1 MNIGIPREIKPSE
14 GRVALTPAGVWRLID
29 HGHRVFI
36 EKGAGKGSGIPD
48 ENYELAGALVADSPE
63 TVWDSSDLIIK
74 VKEPIDP
81 EFDYMHEGQIL
92 FTYLHL
98 AANETLTRKLMD
110 KKIIGI
116 AYETVQLE
124 DGSLPLLAPMSAV
137 AGRLSIQ
144 VGCACLEVKNGGKGI
159 LVSGVPGVHAA
170 KVTILGAGISGI
182 NAAHLAIGMGARVTI
197 LDIDQKRLNYLAD
210 IFHSR
215 AVILMSHPAQ
225 VEDSVAEAD
234 LVIGSVLIPGARTP
248 RLIDRNLLKEMEPG
262 SAIVDI
268 AIDQGGCAETSR
280 PTTHDAPI
288 FEEEGIV
295 HYCVANM
302 PGLVPRTSTHAL
314 NNLTLPYVLNLAD
327 LGLERALEENRSLRR
342 GLNVNKG
349 KLANVEV
356 ARAFD
361 FAYEEYVAV

>member
-1 MNIGIPREIKPSE
+1 MNIGIPKEIKPRE
-14 GRVALTPAGVWRLID
+14 ERVAITPAGVQALVD

-36 EKGAGKGSGIPD
+36 EKGAGIGSGIPD
-48 ENYELAGALVADSPE
+48 EKFEIAGALMAGSAE
-63 TVWDSSDLIIK
+63 KVWDSADLIIK
-74 VKEPIDP
+74 VKEPIDQ
-81 EFDYMHEGQIL
+81 EFDSMHEGQIM

-98 AANETLTRKLMD
+98 AASESLTRKLLD
-110 KKIIGI
+110 KKIVGI

-144 VGCACLEVKNGGKGI
+144 MGCACLEVKSGGKGI
-159 LVSGVPGVHAA
+159 LISGVPGVHAA

-197 LDIDQKRLNYLAD
+197 LDINPVRLNYLAD

-215 AVILMSHPAQ
+215 AVILMSNPAQ
-225 VEDSVAEAD
+225 VEESVAEAD

-248 RLIDRNLLKEMEPG
+248 RLIDRSLLKKMEPG

-268 AIDQGGCAETSR
+268 AIDQGGCMETSR

-288 FEEEGIV
+288 FIEEGIV

-302 PGLVPRTSTHAL
+302 PGLVPRTSTYAL
-314 NNLTLPYVLNLAD
+314 TNLTLPYVINLAD
-327 LGLERALEENRSLRR
+327 FGLERSLRENRPLKR
-342 GLNVNKG
+342 GLNVYRGALTNR
-349 KLANVEV
+349 EV

-361 FAYEEYVAV
+361 LAHEEYQAA